1 MDTAT
6 HENEDHHATRA
17 SLPCGQAV
25 QHEGLPMNETTKDQ
39 EAAAQAFITGMQKF
53 SGVFQQ
59 SSAQVQALEILA
71 LCLFTMHPNPEGVRR
86 MFAEA
91 SKLARIASERATLP
105 EASAFHEAFCKHL
118 DRLTTAMP
126 ERTAAPGIH

>member
-1 MDTAT
+1 MKTKIITQPA
-6 HENEDHHATRA
+6 RA
-17 SLPCGQAV
+17 CHVGKPCSTK
-25 QHEGLPMNETTKDQ
+25 GLPMNETTKDQ

-53 SGVFQQ
+53 IGVFQQ

-105 EASAFHEAFCKHL
+105 EASAFHEAFCEHL
-118 DRLTTAMP
+118 QRLATAMP